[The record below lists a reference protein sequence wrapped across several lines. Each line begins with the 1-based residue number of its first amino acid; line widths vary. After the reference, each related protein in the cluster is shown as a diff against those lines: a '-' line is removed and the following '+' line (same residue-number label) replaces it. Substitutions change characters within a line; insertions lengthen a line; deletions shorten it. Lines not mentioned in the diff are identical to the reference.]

1 MLESEAMRLAAER
14 SCEMRWDE
22 AQRCWVILAVSYDA
36 DMVCLPAPTL
46 ARIGADEFLRDWIPE
61 RT

>member
-22 AQRCWVILAVSYDA
+22 TQCCWVILAVSYDA
-36 DMVCLPAPTL
+36 DMVCLPAATL
-46 ARIGADEFLRDWIPE
+46 AQLSAEDFLRDWIPE
-61 RT
+61 RS